1 MHRNSTGTRQTMNSP
16 LLLLAALLSTTAFAT
31 GNEVIRDYHRSPFER
46 TFGLGSYITGWAGSY
61 GGAGF
66 GARIRV
72 EPFSFL
78 GVDLF
83 GEALIVT
90 SRDGVEGG
98 IRHDHPIGFNL
109 YVPIRLGKARL
120 RPFLGMCVVASLIE
134 PTEPMAPRADDV
146 LVGAHA
152 GLGLEFALH
161 TRLSFFVEAKGLVY
175 VGHDRSLQGWTAGLD
190 NQVRPFG
197 LAQAQTGF
205 MFHL

>member
-1 MHRNSTGTRQTMNSP
+1 MTPR
-16 LLLLAALLSTTAFAT
+16 LFLLAVLLSVPSFASET
-31 GNEVIRDYHRSPFER
+31 EVIRDYHRSPFER
-46 TFGLGSYITGWAGSY
+46 TFGLGSYLTGWAGSY

-83 GEALIVT
+83 GEALLVT
-90 SRDGVEGG
+90 APSG

-109 YVPIRLGKARL
+109 YVPLRLGQARL

-134 PTEPMAPRADDV
+134 PSEPMAPRADDV

-161 TRLSFFVEAKGLVY
+161 TRLSFFVEAKGVLY
-175 VGHDRSLQGWTAGLD
+175 VGHDRSVQGWTGALD
-190 NQVRPFG
+190 NVVRPFG
-197 LAQAQTGF
+197 LAQAQSGF